1 MTLGRHGAVT
11 PETARRRAMA
21 LISEAK
27 GGKDPAALR
36 DKGRKAA
43 TMKVLG
49 KRFFGRVC
57 PGPLQAEHSLRVPAF
72 GEVLHRPQ
80 DRNPQGD
87 GDPAERHRRTAPWHA
102 GDSLSG
108 QPDPRGAF
116 KNVQLGRVVGSAS
129 GRLKP
134 LSARQALQGGEAR
147 TIPERGGVHPAWP
160 GSRRDFWA
168 DGSETRSAVAAIRLP
183 DADRLP
189 TVGDPEAAL
198 GPCRSRWRVS

>member
-1 MTLGRHGAVT
+1 MPAQIKITKRTVDRITGDGSDRFYWDDDLPGFGLRVRASGRKYYVVQFRANGRLRRMTLGRHGAVT

-43 TMKVLG
+43 TMKNAGQAV
-49 KRFFGRVC
+49 FGRVR
-57 PGPLQAEHSLRVPAF
+57 PGPLQAEHGLRVPAF

-102 GDSLSG
+102 GHALSG

-129 GRLKP
+129 GTAQTP
-134 LSARQALQGGEAR
+134 VCTSSA
-147 TIPERGGVHPAWP
+147 T
-160 GSRRDFWA
+160 RR
-168 DGSETRSAVAAIRLP
+168 RSAN
-183 DADRLP
+183 D
-189 TVGDPEAAL
+189 
-198 GPCRSRWRVS
+198 S